1 MYPGLLQ
8 ETKMNMSEQAP
19 IKVMI
24 VDDHPVVR
32 NGIMNM
38 LLIFDDI
45 ALLGEAGGGLELLA
59 QLQAD
64 MPDVILMDMVMP
76 GMNGLETTRAVL
88 AQYPDLKIVIL
99 TTFPQGDVVRD
110 ALEAGA
116 VGFLTKNAEIDT
128 LADAIRAAHA
138 GQTVLAPEATTALM
152 QVKTRSPKLG
162 HDLSK
167 RELEVLALLVEG
179 LSNREIAERLT
190 ISPATVKHHVSA
202 CISKLGANNRGQAA
216 VLALELQIVSHS
228 QA

>member
-1 MYPGLLQ
+1 
-8 ETKMNMSEQAP
+8 MSEQNP
-19 IKVMI
+19 IKLII

-45 ALLGEAGGGLELLA
+45 ELVGEAGGGLELLS
-59 QLQAD
+59 QLQEVV
-64 MPDVILMDMVMP
+64 PDVILMDMVMP
-76 GMNGLETTRAVL
+76 GMDGLKTTRAVR
-88 AQYPDLKIVIL
+88 AQYPDVKIVIL

-128 LADAIRAAHA
+128 LADAVRAAHA
-138 GQTVLAPEATTALM
+138 GQTTLAPEATAALM
-152 QVKTRSPKLG
+152 QSKSRSPKLG

-202 CISKLGANNRGQAA
+202 CISKLQAANRGQAA
-216 VLALELQIVSHS
+216 ILALELQLVPRP
-228 QA
+228 QT